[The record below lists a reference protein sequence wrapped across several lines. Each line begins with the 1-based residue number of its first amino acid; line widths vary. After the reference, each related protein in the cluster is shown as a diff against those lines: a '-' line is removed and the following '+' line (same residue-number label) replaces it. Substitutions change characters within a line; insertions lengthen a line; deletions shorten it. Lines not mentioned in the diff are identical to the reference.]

1 MADDDGVE
9 ASSPACFAHEADP
22 DYMWARR
29 GGIRLKRVQDPIEEG
44 DGLRVL
50 VDGLWPRGVRK
61 ADAGVD
67 LWLREIAPSAELRTW
82 YGHDPRRW
90 DEFRR
95 SYRAELTSKQEL
107 LADLRAKTRESPV
120 TLLFAA
126 RDRERNNAVVLKAVL
141 QQES

>member
-1 MADDDGVE
+1 MPDDDTADG
-9 ASSPACFAHEADP
+9 SSPACFAHEADP
-22 DYMWARR
+22 DYMWAR
-29 GGIRLKRVQDPIEEG
+29 GGGFRLKRVQDAAEDG

-61 ADAGVD
+61 ADARID

-82 YGHDPRRW
+82 YGHDPNRW

-95 SYRAELTSKQEL
+95 RYRAELADKPEL
-107 LADLRAKTRESPV
+107 LADLRARAADGQV

-126 RDRERNNAVVLKAVL
+126 RDRERNNAVALKEVLEG
-141 QQES
+141 QG